1 MSALKTKLNNKTDD
15 QLLYY
20 IEHVNKHTEDAVRFA
35 YDILQERNVDL
46 PLDTLE
52 RIEKELAL
60 QKEEKKRGATNQW
73 KRNVVNDPEAPEYYS
88 QSAIY
93 VFSILFSVF
102 FGSFMLAANCNDAG
116 KKGWKVILSG
126 FLYTAIAVI
135 VLSNINF
142 NIGFIGPYLVNGL
155 GVLIMYE
162 VFWKRDIGVETEY
175 RAKPIWKP
183 LFIAAVIFIPILYII
198 IKNTR

>member
-1 MSALKTKLNNKTDD
+1 MSALKTKLQAKTDAD
-15 QLLYY
+15 LLYY

-35 YDILQERNVDL
+35 FDILQDRNVEM
-46 PLDTLE
+46 PLGTLE
-52 RIEKELAL
+52 RIEKELAWQT
-60 QKEEKKRGATNQW
+60 QKNREETTHHW
-73 KRNVVNDPEAPEYYS
+73 KRNVVDDPEAPEYYS

-102 FGSFMLAANCNDAG
+102 FGSFMLAANCNVAG
-116 KKGWKVILSG
+116 KKGWQVIISG
-126 FLYTAIAVI
+126 FLYTAVSVT

-142 NIGFIGPYLVNGL
+142 NIEFIGPYLVNCL

-162 VFWKRDIGVETEY
+162 VFWKRDIGVEKKY
-175 RAKPIWKP
+175 RAKPVWKP
-183 LFIAAVIFIPILYII
+183 MFIAAVIFIPIVYFI